1 MKNNIPQEEPKQEY
15 EYIGECNGNNDNGCF
30 LDSCGHDCGCFERVL
45 KQPKQETHICKYCG
59 AETTQPDDE
68 CYAKPKQET
77 LEEAAENYG
86 WRIKINTFSNPVKAN
101 DLANSAKQD
110 FIEGAKW
117 QQERMYSEDDLLS
130 AFEAGMMFIGEDKG
144 SFREWLRQFKKK

>member
-1 MKNNIPQEEPKQEY
+1 M
-15 EYIGECNGNNDNGCF
+15 
-30 LDSCGHDCGCFERVL
+30 
-45 KQPKQETHICKYCG
+45 
-59 AETTQPDDE
+59 
-68 CYAKPKQET
+68 KQET

-117 QQERMYSEDDLLS
+117 QQERMYSEEEV
-130 AFEAGMMFIGEDKG
+130 FEIIALFVNDAPHNTK
-144 SFREWLRQFKKK
+144 EWFEQFKKK

>member
-1 MKNNIPQEEPKQEY
+1 M
-15 EYIGECNGNNDNGCF
+15 
-30 LDSCGHDCGCFERVL
+30 
-45 KQPKQETHICKYCG
+45 
-59 AETTQPDDE
+59 
-68 CYAKPKQET
+68 KQET

-117 QQERMYSEDDLLS
+117 QQEKSRQNHLMMDEIGHFQFSKPKMYSEEDMKF
-130 AFEAGMMFIGEDKG
+130 AFEAGHKKGFSGYPNTENWKELSFDKW
-144 SFREWLRQFKKK
+144 FEQFSKLKNG